1 MKVEATMAAAAQAA
15 QATQGATLTAATPS
29 SAGPAGEVGGS
40 EFVGKVKELMG
51 SMVDTGRAAD
61 SAAVDMMTGGES
73 DMHTAMVKI
82 QEADLGLRFVVQ
94 LRNRAVSAYEEIMRL
109 QV

>member
-1 MKVEATMAAAAQAA
+1 MKVDATMAVAA
-15 QATQGATLTAATPS
+15 QATQAAQGANLSNATAGAMAPS
-29 SAGPAGEVGGS
+29 GEAGGT
-40 EFVGKVKELMG
+40 EFAGKVKDMVG
-51 SMVDTGRAAD
+51 SMVDSGRSAD
-61 SAAVDMMTGGES
+61 SAVMDLMTGGES

>member
-1 MKVEATMAAAAQAA
+1 MKVDTSFAAGAQAA
-15 QATQGATLTAATPS
+15 QEATQALSGAAAGGV
-29 SAGPAGEVGGS
+29 AGAGELGGA
-40 EFVGKVKELMG
+40 EFVGKVKEMVG
-51 SMVDTGRAAD
+51 SVVESGRAAD
-61 SAAVDMMTGGES
+61 SAVVDLMTGGEA

-82 QEADLGLRFVVQ
+82 QEADLGMRFVVQ

>member
-1 MKVEATMAAAAQAA
+1 MKVDTSFAAGAQAA
-15 QATQGATLTAATPS
+15 MKNLTTAATGGVG
-29 SAGPAGEVGGS
+29 AAGEVGGA
-40 EFVGKVKELMG
+40 EFVGKVKEMVG
-51 SMVDTGRAAD
+51 SLVESGKSAD
-61 SAAVDMMTGGES
+61 SAVVDLMTGGEA

-82 QEADLGLRFVVQ
+82 QEADLGMRFVVQ